1 MLTKSQA
8 RAFFVIGTG
17 LFTIIFLGL
26 TVDTLKQIPHLT
38 KQQNM
43 SPEVIKGK
51 HLFDQYNCMGCHTI
65 LGEGAYYAPELT
77 KVYDRRGPVFIDM
90 MLQDPEALFPGE
102 RRMPKYPFSK
112 EERDNMIAFFEWI
125 GKVDTNG
132 FPKDPP
138 LGKQF
143 IINPAK
149 FQTEEHASASTQ
161 TAAASVSKPAVFDT
175 LCLACHA
182 VGGKGGA
189 IGPALDGTSKTRDA
203 KWLREWLLD
212 PAKIK
217 PGTTMPKL
225 PLSENDL
232 NALVEYLSVL

>member
-43 SPEVIKGK
+43 SAEVIKGK

-77 KVYDRRGPVFIDM
+77 KVYQRRGAVFIDM

-102 RRMPKYPFSK
+102 RRMPKYPFTK
-112 EERDNMIAFFEWI
+112 EERQSMVAFFEWI
-125 GKVDTNG
+125 GNVDTNG

-143 IINPAK
+143 IINPTK
-149 FQTEEHASASTQ
+149 FDTEAEANVLEPAHTIK
-161 TAAASVSKPAVFDT
+161 KPEIFDT

-182 VGGKGGA
+182 VAGKGGA
-189 IGPALDGTSKTRDA
+189 IGPALDGTSKTRDP
-203 KWLREWLLD
+203 KWLREWLTD
-212 PAKIK
+212 PQKIK

-225 PLSENDL
+225 PMSDNDL